1 MNTRLSD
8 LEQLVSEIKKFRPD
22 CKVAIDYLN
31 KVIDKLKYEDIIC
44 FIKIKQIMEQKLNIA
59 EILKN
64 KPRGTKLYSMIHG
77 KCSSEAVTDEI
88 FKINF
93 CTSKFGLT
101 QSGECTLIKFGN
113 MYDGGECIIFPSKEM
128 RDWSKFQWEK
138 GDVLISNDGGTEV
151 IFDKWYDDTYTSF
164 YCKHYL
170 NSEDKNKIVYYE
182 EFLCTTE
189 RYSLEDKD
197 IAQTYINTIEK
208 HLGGNLETLEIE
220 KTQPE
225 FKDGDI
231 VCISGMGY
239 LAYGIVKS
247 IDNSSKKLE
256 YYVLNDISTLKFED
270 WLSFEDKQIQ
280 PITETQQIILFDALE
295 KEGKAWD
302 TEKKQIVDLKPKC
315 EFKPFDKVLGR
326 NGKDDVWEADLF
338 SHYREESQYPF
349 RCIGF
354 GRKYCIPYEGNEHLL
369 GTTDNFE

>member
-1 MNTRLSD
+1 M
-8 LEQLVSEIKKFRPD
+8 EIK
-22 CKVAIDYLN
+22 I
-31 KVIDKLKYEDIIC
+31 
-44 FIKIKQIMEQKLNIA
+44 NITT
-59 EILKN
+59 ILKN
-64 KPRGTKLYSMIHG
+64 KPKGTKLYSTVHG
-77 KCSSEAVTDEI
+77 KCTLEAITDEI

-128 RDWSKFQWEK
+128 RDWSKFAWKK

-208 HLGGNLETLEIE
+208 RLGGKLNRETLEIE
-220 KTQPE
+220 KQPE

-231 VCISGMGY
+231 AFADYGNRQDVFIVSDKTNLSEGYSSFISLDLSSLTLSMGY
-239 LAYGIVKS
+239 RTCFFKKDLCKLRLATDS
-247 IDNSSKKLE
+247 EKK
-256 YYVLNDISTLKFED
+256 
-270 WLSFEDKQIQ
+270 Q
-280 PITETQQIILFDALE
+280 LFSALE
-295 KEGKAWD
+295 KEGKVWD
-302 TEKKQIVDLKPKC
+302 AEKKMIVNLKPKV
-315 EFKPFDKVLGR
+315 ELKPFDNVLVR
-326 NGKDDVWEADLF
+326 HQKTEEWRANIF
-338 SHYREESQYPF
+338 SHTDKTDEYLDYV
-349 RCIGF
+349 CVN
-354 GRKYCIPYEGNEHLL
+354 GRWEFCIPYEGNESLL
-369 GTTDNFE
+369 GTTKDVED